1 MKDKILIKLSEWS
14 KNRRIEQ
21 RAMLTDARVLREGVV
36 SKKLNKIY
44 VKF

>member
-21 RAMLTDARVLREGVV
+21 RALLTDFRVLGEGIL